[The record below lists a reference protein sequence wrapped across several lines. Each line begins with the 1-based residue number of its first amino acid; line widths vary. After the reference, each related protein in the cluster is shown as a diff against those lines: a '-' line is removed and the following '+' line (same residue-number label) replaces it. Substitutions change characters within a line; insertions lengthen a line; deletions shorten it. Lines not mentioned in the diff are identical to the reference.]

1 MVPGG
6 FSFIQVPRP
15 SSRRGGGV
23 AVVFKSTIA
32 ATLVADSQA
41 YDSFEHMDVRLKF
54 GNRTLRLLVVYR
66 PPRCSESDFLR
77 DFSLV
82 LEILLYGR
90 SFMSLID
97 SCGLQQ
103 HVVGPTHERSA
114 THKRHTLDLVLSRQR
129 NHLVSKVCV
138 GPRVISDHHPVLCV
152 LDLHP
157 PRWLTKKLLT
167 RSLKSI
173 DWDKF
178 ATAIANLPLL
188 SAPSDNLD
196 GLVEQY
202 NNGLRA
208 VLDLH
213 APVRTRTVT
222 LRPVNRWMTS
232 EILDTKTKLR
242 HFERC
247 WRSRQLAIDF
257 EIFQTHLLTY
267 SEMLKAART
276 LFFSTEVRQCRGDM
290 RALYRLVGDL
300 MGSTTKPSLPTR
312 SSDQEVADDLNQF
325 FCSKVSALTSR
336 FHSDTDSPRRSPR
349 PATSSFVSIHGHDMQ
364 LLRFVP
370 PRSSSTPLVK
380 KFVHLLTGPIS
391 LIINLS
397 ITTGCFPSTLKH
409 AVITPLI
416 KKPGLDPEDL
426 ANHRPIAGLSFL
438 SKLIERV
445 VHRQLSTH
453 LGAFNLLPDRQSAYR
468 TNYSTETALLGL
480 YNDLLCTVD
489 AGQATA
495 VCFLDLT
502 AAFDTIDH
510 TILLDSLSTRCGVAA
525 DALLW
530 FASYLSGRTQCVRV
544 GDCFSSSVPV
554 PYGVPQG
561 SVNGAILFI
570 LLVSALPEQTETDGV
585 IIDQYSDDTNGRITF
600 QLHSKTNHSDQQAA
614 IANLSHWTCRTD
626 RWLFDQHVILN
637 LSKCL
642 FFYAISPHQ
651 DHKLAPL
658 PLEMGS
664 SILQPSAE
672 VKHLGVY
679 FDSHLSMFSHI
690 RNVCRSSFK

>member
-1 MVPGG
+1 MSIVYSRSEILACRPRQCPKLSLSLHSYRLLRLRCLLTRLRTSRSRKRKRRFGTRLCLINAGSVVNKLESFTTVFSDHSPDVVALTETWLTHVNGDQILSSMVPGG

-32 ATLVADSQA
+32 ATLVTDSQA
-41 YDSFEHMDVRLKF
+41 YDSFEYMDVRLKF
-54 GNRTLRLLVVYR
+54 GTRTLRLLVVYR

-77 DFSLV
+77 DFSCV
-82 LEILLYGR
+82 LEILLVTRDDVLIVGDFNLHVDDEHDQYGR

-222 LRPVNRWMTS
+222 LWPVNRWMTT

-257 EIFQTHLLTY
+257 EIFQTHLLAY

-312 SSDQEVADDLNQF
+312 SSDQEVADDLN
-325 FCSKVSALTSR
+325 
-336 FHSDTDSPRRSPR
+336 
-349 PATSSFVSIHGHDMQ
+349 
-364 LLRFVP
+364 
-370 PRSSSTPLVK
+370 
-380 KFVHLLTGPIS
+380 
-391 LIINLS
+391 
-397 ITTGCFPSTLKH
+397 
-409 AVITPLI
+409 
-416 KKPGLDPEDL
+416 
-426 ANHRPIAGLSFL
+426 
-438 SKLIERV
+438 
-445 VHRQLSTH
+445 
-453 LGAFNLLPDRQSAYR
+453 
-468 TNYSTETALLGL
+468 
-480 YNDLLCTVD
+480 
-489 AGQATA
+489 
-495 VCFLDLT
+495 
-502 AAFDTIDH
+502 
-510 TILLDSLSTRCGVAA
+510 
-525 DALLW
+525 
-530 FASYLSGRTQCVRV
+530 
-544 GDCFSSSVPV
+544 
-554 PYGVPQG
+554 
-561 SVNGAILFI
+561 
-570 LLVSALPEQTETDGV
+570 
-585 IIDQYSDDTNGRITF
+585 
-600 QLHSKTNHSDQQAA
+600 
-614 IANLSHWTCRTD
+614 
-626 RWLFDQHVILN
+626 
-637 LSKCL
+637 
-642 FFYAISPHQ
+642 
-651 DHKLAPL
+651 
-658 PLEMGS
+658 
-664 SILQPSAE
+664 
-672 VKHLGVY
+672 
-679 FDSHLSMFSHI
+679 
-690 RNVCRSSFK
+690 